1 MISDAD
7 LKRLQGSTSRR
18 LAEVRK
24 VEHMIDHCITWLK
37 LYAREGKTED
47 YDSMN
52 EDLEQALVEL
62 WQLAAI
68 K

>member
-1 MISDAD
+1 
-7 LKRLQGSTSRR
+7 
-18 LAEVRK
+18 
-24 VEHMIDHCITWLK
+24 MIDHCITWLK
-37 LYAREGKTED
+37 LYAREGKTEY
-47 YDSMN
+47 YDLMN